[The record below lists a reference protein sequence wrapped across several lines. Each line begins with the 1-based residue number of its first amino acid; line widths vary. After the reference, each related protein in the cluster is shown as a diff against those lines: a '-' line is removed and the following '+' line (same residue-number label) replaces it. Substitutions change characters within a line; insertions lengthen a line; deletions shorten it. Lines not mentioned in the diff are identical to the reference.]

1 MFGLST
7 FAQAPFASLGGTKY
21 DVATDESFS
30 LSDVFDIS
38 KVDYAGLVDDSIALT
53 DDVPNQF
60 NYFLT
65 NAETFDLA
73 DDYTGNLDSSAAN
86 DESISL
92 TTTEAGAWNTSAS
105 LAETFSISEAV
116 STQVEFEAEND
127 EASTL
132 DTAENANANFVGLDE
147 ESITLTTTEA
157 ASSRVCRFK

>member
-30 LSDVFDIS
+30 LSDVYAIS

-65 NAETFDLA
+65 TTETFNLVA
-73 DDYTGNLDSSAAN
+73 EVAGNLDSNAAN

-116 STQVEFEAEND
+116 SSVVTFLADRD
-127 EASTL
+127 EAT
-132 DTAENANANFVGLDE
+132 
-147 ESITLTTTEA
+147 TLTTTENA
-157 ASSRVCRFK
+157 NVTFIGLTGEKP